1 MSLEKASISWNLKQ
15 LAGMVNTGKANM
27 EHIVQ
32 RGLTWDRNRK
42 SNLIH
47 SLIMGYPVP
56 PVFAKRNG
64 NGRNNIYFIMDG
76 KQRLTT
82 IKEFLFDEF
91 SLSGID
97 PVVYVDDMT
106 NETLECDISGKKFSE
121 LPEVLQNHLYTV
133 AISVTY
139 FDNLTKEEEREM
151 FKRLNA
157 GKPLSAKSRS
167 LASCKDI
174 EEILEI
180 GSHNL
185 FMEMLTDKARSNKSQ
200 VALVMKCWL
209 MMNEDIEDVSFES
222 RDFNPM
228 LESAEVTNEEKKALV
243 EVFDK
248 IVRVHN
254 LLLEHKKKK
263 VAKKLYTETHMV
275 SLIPLFA
282 ESIEKE
288 ISDEDVAKFL
298 MYFYDAD
305 KMTSTS
311 EKYNNACTNG
321 AAKTANIV
329 ARHEALCEKYIH
341 FIENMDDDT
350 IAEDNDNVVEEH
362 NATVIEED
370 DDEMNDGDDT
380 EVINIDN
387 YSDVDDDNGEDSV
400 VDDNEEA
407 EDEEEIDA
415 EIAAI
420 MGIN

>member
-15 LAGMVNTGKANM
+15 LAGMVNTGRANM

-32 RGLTWDRNRK
+32 RGLTWDRDRK

-56 PVFAKRNG
+56 PVFAKRDNSG
-64 NGRNNIYFIMDG
+64 KHNIYYIMDG

-91 SLSGID
+91 MLSGID

-133 AISVTY
+133 AINATY

-157 GKPLSAKSRS
+157 GKPLSAKSRT

-185 FMEMLTDKARSNKSQ
+185 FMEMLTEKARSNKNQ
-200 VALVMKCWL
+200 VALVMKCWC

-228 LESAEVTNEEKKALV
+228 LENAEVTEEEKNALV
-243 EVFDK
+243 EVFDM
-248 IVRVHN
+248 IVNVHN
-254 LLLEHKKKK
+254 ILIERKKKK

-275 SLIPLFA
+275 SLIPMFA
-282 ESIEKE
+282 EAIEKE
-288 ISDEDVAKFL
+288 IKDEDIVDFL
-298 MYFYDAD
+298 VKFYDAD
-305 KMTSTS
+305 KATSIS

-321 AAKTANIV
+321 AAKSVNII
-329 ARHEALCEKYIH
+329 ARHEALCEEYIP
-341 FIENMDDDT
+341 FVENLYTEDEEETSSEEETSDNIET
-350 IAEDNDNVVEEH
+350 F
-362 NATVIEED
+362 ED
-370 DDEMNDGDDT
+370 DEDMMNDGDDT
-380 EVINIDN
+380 EVITVTN
-387 YSDVDDDNGEDSV
+387 DVDEVFNEDEDSKG
-400 VDDNEEA
+400 DDDYEVNEEVA
-407 EDEEEIDA
+407 MIL
-415 EIAAI
+415 
-420 MGIN
+420 GFN

>member
-82 IKEFLFDEF
+82 IKEYLFDEF
-91 SLSGID
+91 TLSGID

-157 GKPLSAKSRS
+157 GKPLSAKSRT
-167 LASCKDI
+167 LASCRDI

-180 GSHNL
+180 GSHSL
-185 FMEMLTDKARSNKSQ
+185 FMEMLTDKARSNKNQ
-200 VALVMKCWL
+200 VALVMKCWCML
-209 MMNEDIEDVSFES
+209 NEDIEDVSFES

-228 LESAEVTNEEKKALV
+228 LENAEVSEEEKKALT

-254 LLLEHKKKK
+254 ILLENKKKK

-275 SLIPLFA
+275 ALIPLFS

-288 ISDEDVAKFL
+288 VSDEDVAKFL
-298 MYFYDAD
+298 IQFYDAE
-305 KMTSTS
+305 KATSIS

-321 AAKTANIV
+321 AAKSVNII
-329 ARHEALCEKYIH
+329 ARHEVLCDK
-341 FIENMDDDT
+341 FAKFVENLVEDD
-350 IAEDNDNVVEEH
+350 EVESTECVDASGTSEETE
-362 NATVIEED
+362 NIVEVYDDED
-370 DDEMNDGDDT
+370 DDEMNDGDD
-380 EVINIDN
+380 
-387 YSDVDDDNGEDSV
+387 
-400 VDDNEEA
+400 
-407 EDEEEIDA
+407 A
-415 EIAAI
+415 EIFS
-420 MGIN
+420 GIDTNADASDDIDVENEVMPFC

>member
-64 NGRNNIYFIMDG
+64 NGRNNVYFIMDG

-91 SLSGID
+91 TLSGID
-97 PVVYVDDMT
+97 PVVYVDDMS

-133 AISVTY
+133 AINVTY

-157 GKPLSAKSRS
+157 GKPLSAKSRT

-174 EEILEI
+174 EEILGI
-180 GSHNL
+180 GSHTL
-185 FMEMLTDKARSNKSQ
+185 FMEMLTDKARSNKNQ
-200 VALVMKCWL
+200 VALVMKCWC
-209 MMNEDIEDVSFES
+209 MMNEEIEDVSFES

-228 LESAEVTNEEKKALV
+228 LENAEVTEEEKAALI

-248 IVRVHN
+248 IVNVHN
-254 LLLEHKKKK
+254 ILLENKKKK
-263 VAKKLYTETHMV
+263 VAKKLYTETHTV

-282 ESIEKE
+282 ECVERE
-288 ISDEDVAKFL
+288 ISDEAIAKFL
-298 MYFYDAD
+298 VKFYEAE
-305 KMTSTS
+305 KATSVS

-321 AAKTANIV
+321 AAKSVNII
-329 ARHEALCEKYIH
+329 ARHEALCEK
-341 FIENMDDDT
+341 FVNFVENM
-350 IAEDNDNVVEEH
+350 
-362 NATVIEED
+362 
-370 DDEMNDGDDT
+370 
-380 EVINIDN
+380 
-387 YSDVDDDNGEDSV
+387 
-400 VDDNEEA
+400 
-407 EDEEEIDA
+407 EDEENTDKTCEDEVVNTETETEA
-415 EIAAI
+415 EAETVNETSEEQMSIACEEDCSDKENSSDVENNEEV
-420 MGIN
+420 MSLLGFES

>member
-82 IKEFLFDEF
+82 IKEYLFDEF
-91 SLSGID
+91 TLSGID

-157 GKPLSAKSRS
+157 GKPLSAKSRT
-167 LASCKDI
+167 LASCRDI

-180 GSHNL
+180 GSHRL
-185 FMEMLTDKARSNKSQ
+185 FMEMLTDKARSNKNQ
-200 VALVMKCWL
+200 VALVMKCWCML
-209 MMNEDIEDVSFES
+209 NEDIEDVSFES

-228 LESAEVTNEEKKALV
+228 LENAEVSEEEKKALT

-254 LLLEHKKKK
+254 ILLENKKKK

-275 SLIPLFA
+275 ALIPLFN

-298 MYFYDAD
+298 VQFYDAE
-305 KMTSTS
+305 KATSIS

-321 AAKTANIV
+321 AAKSVNII
-329 ARHEALCEKYIH
+329 ARHEVLCDK
-341 FIENMDDDT
+341 FAKFVENLV
-350 IAEDNDNVVEEH
+350 EDNEIEFTECVDDSDTSDTSEETENIVE
-362 NATVIEED
+362 AYDDED
-370 DDEMNDGDDT
+370 DDEMNDGDD
-380 EVINIDN
+380 
-387 YSDVDDDNGEDSV
+387 
-400 VDDNEEA
+400 
-407 EDEEEIDA
+407 A
-415 EIAAI
+415 EII
-420 MGIN
+420 SGIDTNVDISDDIDVENEVMPFI

>member
-82 IKEFLFDEF
+82 IKEYLFDEF
-91 SLSGID
+91 TLSGID

-157 GKPLSAKSRS
+157 GKPLSAKSRT

-180 GSHNL
+180 GSHSL
-185 FMEMLTDKARSNKSQ
+185 FMEMLTDKARSNKNQ
-200 VALVMKCWL
+200 VALVMKCWCML
-209 MMNEDIEDVSFES
+209 NEDIEDVSFES

-228 LESAEVTNEEKKALV
+228 LENAEVSEEEKKALT

-254 LLLEHKKKK
+254 ILLENKKKK

-275 SLIPLFA
+275 ALIPLFN

-298 MYFYDAD
+298 IQFYDAE
-305 KMTSTS
+305 KATSIS

-321 AAKTANIV
+321 AAKSVNII
-329 ARHEALCEKYIH
+329 ARHEVLCDK
-341 FIENMDDDT
+341 FAKFVENLVEDD
-350 IAEDNDNVVEEH
+350 EVESTEYVDDSETSETSETSEETE
-362 NATVIEED
+362 NTVEAFVDED
-370 DDEMNDGDDT
+370 DDEMNDGDD
-380 EVINIDN
+380 
-387 YSDVDDDNGEDSV
+387 
-400 VDDNEEA
+400 
-407 EDEEEIDA
+407 A
-415 EIAAI
+415 EIFS
-420 MGIN
+420 GIDTNADTSDDIDVENEVMPFC

>member
-56 PVFAKRNG
+56 PVFAKRDG
-64 NGRNNIYFIMDG
+64 NGRHNVYYIMDG

-91 SLSGID
+91 ALSGID
-97 PVVYVDDMT
+97 PVVYVDDMS

-157 GKPLSAKSRS
+157 GKSLSAKSRA

-180 GSHNL
+180 GSHDL
-185 FMEMLTDKARSNKSQ
+185 FMEMLTDKARSNKNQ
-200 VALVMKCWL
+200 VALVMKCWC

-228 LESAEVTNEEKKALV
+228 LENAEVTEEEKKALV

-254 LLLEHKKKK
+254 ILLENKKKK

-275 SLIPLFA
+275 SLIPIFS
-282 ESIEKE
+282 ESVEKE
-288 ISDEDVAKFL
+288 ISDENISKFL
-298 MYFYDAD
+298 VWFYDAE
-305 KMTSTS
+305 KATSTS

-321 AAKTANIV
+321 AAKSVNIV
-329 ARHEALCEKYIH
+329 ARHEALSDKFVEFVENLMEDEESEDDNSSNISEDTENANES
-341 FIENMDDDT
+341 FID
-350 IAEDNDNVVEEH
+350 
-362 NATVIEED
+362 D
-370 DDEMNDGDDT
+370 DDEMNDGDDA
-380 EVINIDN
+380 EVISITDINSNTDI
-387 YSDVDDDNGEDSV
+387 SDDV
-400 VDDNEEA
+400 NEEN
-407 EDEEEIDA
+407 EV
-415 EIAAI
+415 
-420 MGIN
+420 MPFC